1 MEKITQSITLD
12 LVEISHNV
20 VNARQGDRLTR
31 DLIITITNNGKDYEI
46 PNSSYVYLRGKRAD
60 GGSVFYSVTMK
71 DMNTVHVDIHDY
83 LMSYPGR
90 CKLDIG
96 IYDRI
101 QSDSGND
108 SDEIASTE
116 PFILYIPDEV
126 FDENAIVDS
135 DEGSALSQL
144 IHSARDQIDEMNHLE
159 DVISENEKNRTNAE
173 DKRIVNENIRISN
186 EEVRENQ
193 ESNRQINTSSA
204 IKNAEKAT
212 KLANDVVD
220 DLQNKLDSHHFLL
233 TEDKDVANGVP
244 SLDAN
249 TKVPNVELYEATVT
263 GKGITQLTDS
273 VSSNSTTTAA
283 TPNSIKIVND
293 DLLKEI
299 ERAKAKE
306 NEIVDNLSTEVTRA
320 TNAENNVV
328 SNHNASTT
336 AHSDI
341 RDLISSLTTRLNALA
356 DSHTHPTYTE
366 ATALTKLTSGEKIS
380 VAFGKISKAVTDLIS
395 HLADT
400 VKHITGTE
408 RTNWNSAYSHSTSA
422 HAPSNAEVNQ
432 NAFSNVTVENT
443 TIAADSKTDTLT
455 IVTGSNIT
463 LTPDATNDKITISSM
478 HPDISKSVDTTSTA
492 SPSSGGTFTTI
503 DSVSR
508 DNNGHVT
515 KVNTKTVTLP
525 STSIVVDSTLSST
538 STNPV
543 ENRIVNTALN
553 NKLPLSGGTM
563 TGTLNLKPNVYDEGY
578 SGALNAQNS
587 NIYGINSLLFADLC
601 DSAKEGIQ
609 FYRTGTSVDTL
620 WGKNG
625 VLYWTPNRTF
635 GTVGNS
641 NYEILNSNNYTS
653 YCAKASHAHSYLPL
667 SGGNMTG
674 TIYFTGD
681 HNSSDNYGYISHND
695 NTLTIKAPSNNG
707 SGMGLEFRSCA
718 SGILPTYATLKGSQN
733 LGSSSQSFGNIYSNG
748 ATVSTSDQKEKK
760 DIVPLKTE
768 LDTFN
773 SIFDRINFIKYRWKD
788 NHNGALESSP
798 SRRYHYGIIAQEV
811 EHLMHEYG
819 LTNYDNGFIHSN
831 FFLDNTTKCYITG
844 GYRSPKD
851 GYDYSQNV
859 WNYKNDEE
867 YEIFNEVIEES
878 FANLNRGDKY
888 KHRPEIQYILI
899 QDISKVRTKGKQP
912 PVTINSITLVDKEGN
927 QAAVPLTADGG
938 IACYSP
944 DDENFETPGSHA
956 TMNENGSITISFDDM
971 WCSYMLKIADD
982 ENCFNIYDYESIIA
996 DVDYIGEYK
1005 IYLIPK
1011 GNYLTCDFWNDRDR
1025 TDQIAY
1031 DYSFNYQ
1038 EFTNMCL
1045 AVLQQTRKDYI
1056 DYKTSSEFRICELET
1071 KISQLEECIKNPP
1084 GGD

>member
-31 DLIITITNNGKDYEI
+31 DLIITITNNGKGYEI

-96 IYDRI
+96 IYDRL
-101 QSDSGND
+101 QSDSGNE
-108 SDEIASTE
+108 SYEIASTE

-126 FDENAIVDS
+126 FDENSIVDS
-135 DEGSALSQL
+135 DEGSTLSQL
-144 IHSARDQIDEMNHLE
+144 IHSARDQIDN
-159 DVISENEKNRTNAE
+159 
-173 DKRIVNENIRISN
+173 
-186 EEVRENQ
+186 
-193 ESNRQINTSSA
+193 
-204 IKNAEKAT
+204 
-212 KLANDVVD
+212 
-220 DLQNKLDSHHFLL
+220 LQAKLDAHYFVL
-233 TEDKDVANGVP
+233 TEDKDVSGGVP
-244 SLDAN
+244 SLDDNA
-249 TKVPNVELYEATVT
+249 KVPIAKLYEATT
-263 GKGITQLTDS
+263 ADKGITMLTDS
-273 VSSNSTTTAA
+273 VTSNSTTTAA
-283 TPNSIKIVND
+283 TPNSVKTVYD
-293 DLLKEI
+293 KT
-299 ERAKAKE
+299 
-306 NEIVDNLSTEVTRA
+306 LS
-320 TNAENNVV
+320 
-328 SNHNASTT
+328 
-336 AHSDI
+336 
-341 RDLISSLTTRLNALA
+341 
-356 DSHTHPTYTE
+356 
-366 ATALTKLTSGEKIS
+366 
-380 VAFGKISKAVTDLIS
+380 
-395 HLADT
+395 
-400 VKHITGTE
+400 
-408 RTNWNSAYSHSTSA
+408 
-422 HAPSNAEVNQ
+422 
-432 NAFSNVTVENT
+432 VEN
-443 TIAADSKTDTLT
+443 
-455 IVTGSNIT
+455 
-463 LTPDATNDKITISSM
+463 
-478 HPDISKSVDTTSTA
+478 DINA
-492 SPSSGGTFTTI
+492 
-503 DSVSR
+503 
-508 DNNGHVT
+508 
-515 KVNTKTVTLP
+515 
-525 STSIVVDSTLSST
+525 
-538 STNPV
+538 
-543 ENRIVNTALN
+543 ALN

-563 TGTLNLKPNVYDEGY
+563 TGTLNLKPNVYDEAY
-578 SGALNAQNS
+578 AGALNAQNS

-635 GTVGNS
+635 GTVGTN

-667 SGGNMTG
+667 SGGNMAG

-681 HNSSDNYGYISHND
+681 HNSSGNYGYISHSD
-695 NTLTIKAPSNNG
+695 NTLTIKAPGNNG
-707 SGMGLEFRSCA
+707 SGMGLEFLSCG
-718 SGILPTYATLKGSQN
+718 SGILPTYATLKGAQN

-760 DIVPLKTE
+760 DIVPLNSE

-773 SIFDRINFIKYRWKD
+773 SIFDRTNFIKFRWKD

-798 SRRYHYGIIAQEV
+798 SCRYHYGVIAQEV
-811 EHLMHEYG
+811 ENLMHEYG

-859 WNYKNDEE
+859 WNYKNDEK

-899 QDISKVRTKGKQP
+899 QDISKVRAKGKQP
-912 PVTINSITLVDKEGN
+912 PVTINSVTLVNKEGN
-927 QAAVPLTADGG
+927 QVSVPLTSDGG

-944 DDENFETPGSHA
+944 DDINFETPGSHA
-956 TMNENGSITISFDDM
+956 AMNENGSITISFDDM

-1025 TDQIAY
+1025 TDEIAY

-1056 DYKTSSEFRICELET
+1056 DYKTSSESRICELET
-1071 KISQLEECIKNPP
+1071 KISQLEECIKNLA